1 MGAPRGKSLEL
12 SRRER
17 QIMDVVWQRGQATV
31 AEVLEG
37 ISDPPSYSAIRALL
51 AILEKKGHLSHAEEG
66 PRYVYRPTA
75 PRQEARNSAL
85 RRLVETFFNNSVD
98 QAVMA
103 LLDLKSARNPE
114 TLKRLSKMIEEGKKP

>member
-1 MGAPRGKSLEL
+1 
-12 SRRER
+12 
-17 QIMDVVWQRGQATV
+17 MDVVWQRGQATV

-103 LLDLKSARNPE
+103 LLDLKQARDPE
-114 TLKRLSKMIEEGKKP
+114 TLQRLSKMIEEGKGKRK